1 MVSRVE
7 RGPVADWMRTADR
20 WLIGSFIALMVIGLV
35 MALAASPAVAE
46 RLNLSTFHFVNRQA
60 LMLIPTAALM
70 IATSFLSPRHV
81 RRAALLTFAV
91 SFALI
96 ILALMFGAEV
106 KGARRWIFGLQ
117 PSEFIKPAFVVLAA
131 WAFTE
136 GGRTG
141 PTAIWAKLL
150 SFLLLPIAIVPLIL
164 EPDFGQ
170 TMLVAVVWTAL
181 FFLAG
186 LHWFW
191 VVAVGGMGMAGGF
204 AVFKLSPHVHERVL
218 RFLDPDSTGGM
229 VDTFQVDTALQ
240 SILSGGW
247 LGRGPGEGVY
257 KRILPD
263 AHTDFVFAVTGE
275 EFGMIACMALIAFFA
290 FIVLRA
296 LTLAARNPDPFCR
309 LAAAGLTVMF
319 GVQSWINMAVNLRAM
334 PAKGMT
340 LPFISYGGSSL
351 LALGLGMGFLIA
363 TTRKRPGRRSRPSRG
378 VGGMSSARAIL
389 LAAGGTGGHLF
400 PAAALAAALAKRGAE
415 VELATDSRALKFGGD
430 FPARAIHAFPSAT
443 TTEAGALAKARA
455 SLTLGAGL
463 AAAAVKL
470 SRIKPRAVV
479 GFGGYPTVPP
489 LLAAWLLRIPTILH
503 EQNAVMGRANRFL
516 SPRVNADRLRLSG
529 IERRRSG
536 QDARDRQSGSAV
548 GHRRRR
554 DSLSRA
560 HRAALEPSGD
570 RRLAGGPRHGRCRSC
585 GARAFDPGRAAMDP
599 PHPTGARRG

>member
-1 MVSRVE
+1 MKLMVSRVE

-81 RRAALLTFAV
+81 RRAALLTFVV
-91 SFALI
+91 SFALV
-96 ILALMFGAEV
+96 ILALMFGPEV

-141 PTAIWAKLL
+141 PTAIPAKLL
-150 SFLLLPIAIVPLIL
+150 SFLLLPIAIVPLIF

-204 AVFKLSPHVHERVL
+204 TVFKLSPHVHERVL
-218 RFLDPDSTGGM
+218 RFLDPDSTGGL

-296 LTLAARNPDPFCR
+296 LFLAARNPDPFCR

-319 GVQSWINMAVNLRAM
+319 AVQSWINMAVNLRAM

-363 TTRKRPGRRSRPSRG
+363 TTRKRP
-378 VGGMSSARAIL
+378 
-389 LAAGGTGGHLF
+389 AADLEH
-400 PAAALAAALAKRGAE
+400 PAA
-415 VELATDSRALKFGGD
+415 
-430 FPARAIHAFPSAT
+430 
-443 TTEAGALAKARA
+443 TEG
-455 SLTLGAGL
+455 
-463 AAAAVKL
+463 
-470 SRIKPRAVV
+470 
-479 GFGGYPTVPP
+479 
-489 LLAAWLLRIPTILH
+489 
-503 EQNAVMGRANRFL
+503 
-516 SPRVNADRLRLSG
+516 
-529 IERRRSG
+529 
-536 QDARDRQSGSAV
+536 
-548 GHRRRR
+548 
-554 DSLSRA
+554 
-560 HRAALEPSGD
+560 
-570 RRLAGGPRHGRCRSC
+570 
-585 GARAFDPGRAAMDP
+585 
-599 PHPTGARRG
+599 